1 MNFAA
6 LHDLPVIFIC
16 ENNGLAVHTK
26 IEARQ
31 SYDLGEH
38 AAGYGLAV
46 TRTPEGW
53 DFGCID
59 ESFSAIV
66 DEVRQSRRPQFVEIA
81 TYRYKEHVGPGEDF
95 DAGYRSRD
103 DFEAWLARDPLHQDQ
118 ALVERFR
125 PLITAE
131 IDDAVAFAEAAPF
144 TNPWNLPHQGGGK
157 KSKGHSPFQ
166 LPPPWWGR
174 VGMGGDSGYRRLL
187 FNSFTGSFAGMTTSI
202 GDSAKFW
209 DQ

>member
-1 MNFAA
+1 LNFAA

-144 TNPWNLPHQGGGK
+144 PTAEDLL
-157 KSKGHSPFQ
+157 SEVV
-166 LPPPWWGR
+166 PPPAAAVPNREGT
-174 VGMGGDSGYRRLL
+174 GIATYREALQGFMHDALAER
-187 FNSFTGSFAGMTTSI
+187 
-202 GDSAKFW
+202 AKVRS
-209 DQ
+209 